1 MGMNVH
7 SKVRNPTTA
16 AQLMDAHEIHPLQI
30 RGLGGIYAPIWR
42 PKKKKKEDFLIS
54 KQHTKR
60 ARGSLVFLN
69 KRKRVQGPAHPTIH
83 KIV

>member
-30 RGLGGIYAPIWR
+30 RGLCGIYAPIWR
-42 PKKKKKEDFLIS
+42 PKKKKEDFLIS

-69 KRKRVQGPAHPTIH
+69 KGKRVQGPADPTIS